1 VNNKKGGKTP
11 FFSYTSGCRGKG
23 LWEYVQYNTLILN
36 NLFVN
41 VRIGVACMPTYA
53 HILTHH
59 YIQLYNTIYIALNSI
74 YMNNTNLS
82 PIEAY
87 MLSIRDAD
95 TFVASLGPEI
105 KEEDNSWIY
114 EYEFPQ

>member
-1 VNNKKGGKTP
+1 
-11 FFSYTSGCRGKG
+11 
-23 LWEYVQYNTLILN
+23 
-36 NLFVN
+36 
-41 VRIGVACMPTYA
+41 
-53 HILTHH
+53 
-59 YIQLYNTIYIALNSI
+59 
-74 YMNNTNLS
+74 MNNTNLS